1 MKHAFTRQSI
11 ANSKMQTNMHTSW
24 NSQCNPD
31 MQCSNTWTME
41 TSHDCKSNTKS
52 IILIIYINNRLFMAP
67 HLVRAQSAYKDQDS
81 LISSHTHR
89 CMCAHTL
96 SHTHTRTQYKF
107 IHYWWWL
114 VQWEENDRSVCRREE
129 VGYQFSLK
137 KRVKTNAWQREE
149 ESSRSQV
156 RCVVRIS
163 SPGSFC
169 PS

>member
-1 MKHAFTRQSI
+1 MKHALTRQSI

-96 SHTHTRTQYKF
+96 SHTYMHTPHVHSTNSYITGDGWYNEKKMTDQYA
-107 IHYWWWL
+107 
-114 VQWEENDRSVCRREE
+114 EEKRWVISFLFKKKSEDECLTERGREF
-129 VGYQFSLK
+129 QI
-137 KRVKTNAWQREE
+137 T
-149 ESSRSQV
+149 
-156 RCVVRIS
+156 
-163 SPGSFC
+163 GSMC
-169 PS
+169 